1 MGREAKSKLPESALG
16 ALAEVER
23 AARALYDG
31 PARCALVHESG
42 ELRCAVL
49 DRCRSAAHPDG
60 RPRRPP
66 RSRLSHLTRPR
77 PRPRYVSET
86 GPTIDAA
93 ALENVCVLRRAS
105 TKMGRALD
113 GGVSVPATH
122 VRGEATLTSAFDVGG
137 AHVFVVLADVQRAVA
152 ESFDGKEAERRMR
165 GVLEGLV
172 VALKA

>member
-1 MGREAKSKLPESALG
+1 MPPTPTIDAS
-16 ALAEVER
+16 
-23 AARALYDG
+23 
-31 PARCALVHESG
+31 VH
-42 ELRCAVL
+42 
-49 DRCRSAAHPDG
+49 
-60 RPRRPP
+60 

-77 PRPRYVSET
+77 PRPSRYVSET
-86 GPTIDAA
+86 GPTLDAA
-93 ALENVCVLRRAS
+93 ALDNLCVLRRAS